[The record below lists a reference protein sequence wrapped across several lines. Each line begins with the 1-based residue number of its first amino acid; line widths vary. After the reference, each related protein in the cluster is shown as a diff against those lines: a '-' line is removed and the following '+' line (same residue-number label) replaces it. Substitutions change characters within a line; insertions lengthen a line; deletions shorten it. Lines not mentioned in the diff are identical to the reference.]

1 MRFKQPRKTVQ
12 SSKTRKSIMI
22 CWFFASWGNTFLAQC
37 TAEPGCFGRGEGAG
51 AGAYGHA
58 GAKVRGCEG
67 SGCVWVRGCE
77 GAGCVWARGELWARG
92 VCGCAS
98 V

>member
-22 CWFFASWGNTFLAQC
+22 SWFFASWGHTFLAQC

-51 AGAYGHA
+51 AGARERGHW
-58 GAKVRGCEG
+58 RGERRRG
-67 SGCVWVRGCE
+67 SGE
-77 GAGCVWARGELWARG
+77 FQPKYKTFP
-92 VCGCAS
+92 
-98 V
+98 